1 MKYLITLFV
10 LLSVAVSAF
19 GQENAMVWYF
29 GDHVGLD
36 FNGDSPVVL
45 TDGEMKAEAG
55 CATICDN
62 QGNLLFYTNGNT
74 VWNKNHVVMANG
86 DSLLGSQLR
95 NQNCIIVPKPKS
107 DSLYYLFAVI
117 GSDSLQSFTYSIV
130 NLHLDNGLGRI
141 TQKNLLITRH
151 ILEKLTAIQH
161 CNKEDYWIV
170 THGANNV
177 FYSYLLTEAGLQLP
191 PVTSKTGTQPKVDI
205 GYLKVSPAADKMV
218 LPINND
224 SLLAEVYPFDNQT
237 GMISQPLQINS
248 MEENT
253 YCYGVEFSPDGG
265 LLYATTGGKSY
276 ELWQFDL
283 KAKTSLQLNN
293 SANLIASGNNFAM
306 QLAPDNKI
314 YIASLNR
321 SYLNII
327 NHPDVSG
334 VACDYQAQAVNFAT
348 GGSLMG
354 LPNLVQSWM
363 YKPDLKSENT
373 CLADST
379 GFNFYLPA
387 NIDSA
392 VLNFGDGTEKRL
404 TPENYLLNL
413 HQYQNTG
420 HYQAYLK
427 LYHCGDFEFVSKQI
441 NINPYPVSPLVADT
455 AVCPECSVVLDA
467 GDGFDSYLWSNG
479 NQNRFI
485 TVYDPGNYSVTIGK
499 NGCFSTSNAQ
509 VREYRQVMAFPNAFT
524 PNGDGL
530 NDVFIAICNIEVVD
544 FSMSIVTGKGEI
556 VYHGNGVV
564 QGWDGRILG
573 QYSMN
578 DTFVWFVNYSYYNEL
593 GILVKREKKGF
604 VTLIR

>member
-1 MKYLITLFV
+1 
-10 LLSVAVSAF
+10 
-19 GQENAMVWYF
+19 
-29 GDHVGLD
+29 
-36 FNGDSPVVL
+36 
-45 TDGEMKAEAG
+45 MKAEAG

-62 QGNLLFYTNGNT
+62 QGNLLFYTNGNK
-74 VWNKNHVVMANG
+74 VWNKNHMVMANG

-141 TQKNLLITRH
+141 TQKNILIARH
-151 ILEKLTAIQH
+151 ILEKLTAVQH
-161 CNKEDYWIV
+161 CNKQDLWIV

-177 FYSYLLTEAGLQLP
+177 FYSYLLTEAGLQSA
-191 PVTSKTGTQPKVDI
+191 PVSSNTGTQPKVDI

-253 YCYGVEFSPDGG
+253 YCYGVAFSPDGS
-265 LLYATTGGKSY
+265 LLYVTTGGKSY
-276 ELWQFDL
+276 DLWQFDL
-283 KAKTSLQLNN
+283 KSKSSFQLNN

-321 SYLNII
+321 PYI
-327 NHPDVSG
+327 NVIHHPDVSG
-334 VACDYQAQAVNFAT
+334 VACEYQNQAINFAQ

-354 LPNLVQSWM
+354 LPNVVQSWM
-363 YKPDLKSENT
+363 YKPDLNCENT
-373 CLADST
+373 CLSDST
-379 GFNFYLPA
+379 GFNFYLPVY
-387 NIDSA
+387 IDSV

-404 TPENYLLNL
+404 NPENDYSNL
-413 HQYQNTG
+413 HQYQDTG
-420 HYQAYLK
+420 QYQTYLK
-427 LYHCGDFEFVSKQI
+427 LYHCGGYEFVSKHI
-441 NINPYPVSPLVADT
+441 NINPYPVSSLEADT
-455 AVCPECSVVLDA
+455 AICPQCSVVLDA
-467 GDGFDSYLWSNG
+467 GGGFDSYLWSNG

-485 TVYDPGNYSVTIGK
+485 TVNDPGNYSVTIGK

-509 VREYRQVMAFPNAFT
+509 VREYQQVMAFPNAFT

-530 NDVFIAICNIEVVD
+530 NDVFKAICNIDVVD
-544 FSMSIVTGKGEI
+544 FSMAIITRKGEI
-556 VYHGNGVV
+556 VYRGNEVT
-564 QGWDGRILG
+564 QGWDGKILG
-573 QYSMN
+573 QYSIN

-593 GILVKREKKGF
+593 GILVKQEKKGF
-604 VTLIR
+604 ITLIR